1 MRWAAIAGLGLHAA
15 YLGGVFV
22 AVDLGLPTGLSALIA
37 GLHPVVTSLAA
48 RALLRERL
56 SFVQWLGVALGFV
69 GVIVVVLDRVREP
82 VGGVTS
88 GAIVAMTV
96 AVLGMSAGTLVQ
108 RSRGRSMPLLRGVA
122 VQYGVSA
129 AALAVVAWATEGFA
143 AASTPRFWLSVA
155 WGVGVLS
162 IAAILLML
170 WLLKRQSA
178 AQVSSLFFLTPAL
191 SAAMGAVMFDE
202 RLGGPTLVGLT
213 VALAGVAL
221 TTRSTA
227 PIARHL
233 RRSPHDARPVRG
245 GRHTTARVDP
255 HRSRTDRGAHL
266 LHSLPSG
273 MPRQSR

>member
-227 PIARHL
+227 PIAR
-233 RRSPHDARPVRG
+233 G
-245 GRHTTARVDP
+245 
-255 HRSRTDRGAHL
+255 DR
-266 LHSLPSG
+266 
-273 MPRQSR
+273 